1 MLLIFIMKEKMNKE
15 SSENQLPSVAV
26 NGHYIKEL
34 HFENIKAPASF
45 KPQEKAPKIEIA
57 INFNHQNVQDNIHE
71 VVLLIKATAQSMDVE
86 DLTLFDIKLAYA
98 GLFSLNHIESDE
110 QKELILMIHCP
121 SLLFPYAR
129 RVVSDITRDSGF
141 QPLMLE
147 HLDFASLH
155 QQRKAQKEASASDS
169 AIAN

>member
-1 MLLIFIMKEKMNKE
+1 MNKKL
-15 SSENQLPSVAV
+15 SENLSPSVAV

-34 HFENIKAPASF
+34 HFDNIKAPASF

-57 INFNHQNVQDNIHE
+57 INFNHHNVQDNIYE

-86 DLTLFDIKLAYA
+86 DMTLFDIKLAYA
-98 GLFSLNHIESDE
+98 GLFTVNNVDE
-110 QKELILMIHCP
+110 DQKEAILMIHCP
-121 SLLFPYAR
+121 TLLFPYAR

-141 QPLMLE
+141 QPLSLE

-155 QQRKAQKEASASDS
+155 QQRKAQKEALVSESP
-169 AIAN
+169 IVH

>member
-1 MLLIFIMKEKMNKE
+1 MNKE
-15 SSENQLPSVAV
+15 SKENISPSVAV

-34 HFENIKAPASF
+34 SFDNSKAPASF

-57 INFNHQNVQDNIHE
+57 INFNYHNVQENIHE
-71 VVLLIKATAQSMDVE
+71 VALLIKVTAQSMDVE
-86 DLTLFDIKLAYA
+86 GLTLFDLKLDYA
-98 GLFSLNHIESDE
+98 GLFSLNNVDTEE

-147 HLDFASLH
+147 HLDFANLH
-155 QQRKAQKEASASDS
+155 QQRKTPKKAPST
-169 AIAN
+169 IIN

>member
-1 MLLIFIMKEKMNKE
+1 MTKK
-15 SSENQLPSVAV
+15 SSENLLPSIAV

-57 INFNHQNVQDNIHE
+57 INFNYYNVQENIYE
-71 VVLLIKATAQSMDVE
+71 VTLLIKATAQSMDVE
-86 DLTLFDIKLAYA
+86 DFTLFDIKLEYA
-98 GLFSLNHIESDE
+98 GLFSLNNIDTEE
-110 QKELILMIHCP
+110 QKELALMIHCP

-155 QQRKAQKEASASDS
+155 QQRKAQKEASASDGD
-169 AIAN
+169 IVN

>member
-1 MLLIFIMKEKMNKE
+1 MTKE
-15 SSENQLPSVAV
+15 SSENISPSVAV

-34 HFENIKAPASF
+34 HFDNINAPASF

-57 INFNHQNVQDNIHE
+57 INFNYHNVQENTYE
-71 VVLLIKATAQSMDVE
+71 VVLLIKAESQSMDVE
-86 DLTLFDIKLAYA
+86 DLTLFDLKLAYA
-98 GLFSLNHIESDE
+98 GLFSLNNVDTEE
-110 QKELILMIHCP
+110 QKELVLMIHCP

-155 QQRKAQKEASASDS
+155 QQRKARKEASAYENAS
-169 AIAN
+169 IN

>member
-1 MLLIFIMKEKMNKE
+1 MTKNTQAD
-15 SSENQLPSVAV
+15 SSPSVKI

-34 HFENIKAPASF
+34 HFDNTKSTASF

-57 INFNHQNVQDNIHE
+57 INFSHHNVQDNIYE

-86 DLTLFDIKLAYA
+86 DFTLFDIKLAYA
-98 GLFSLNHIESDE
+98 GLFSLNNIATEE

-147 HLDFASLH
+147 HLDFASLY
-155 QQRKAQKEASASDS
+155 QQRKAQKEASASDES
-169 AIAN
+169 IAQ

>member
-1 MLLIFIMKEKMNKE
+1 MTKE
-15 SSENQLPSVAV
+15 SSENMSPSIAV

-34 HFENIKAPASF
+34 SFDNIKAPVSF
-45 KPQEKAPKIEIA
+45 TPQEKAPKIEIA
-57 INFNHQNVQDNIHE
+57 INFNYYNVQENIYE
-71 VVLLIKATAQSMDVE
+71 VTLLIKATAQSMDVE
-86 DLTLFDIKLAYA
+86 DFTLFDIKLEYA
-98 GLFSLNHIESDE
+98 GLFSLNNIDTEE
-110 QKELILMIHCP
+110 QKELALMIHCP

-155 QQRKAQKEASASDS
+155 QQRKAQKEASASDGD
-169 AIAN
+169 IVN

>member
-1 MLLIFIMKEKMNKE
+1 LKTKQEIN
-15 SSENQLPSVAV
+15 NLPSVAV
-26 NGHYIKEL
+26 NGHYIKEF
-34 HFENIKAPASF
+34 HFENTKAPASF

-57 INFNHQNVQDNIHE
+57 INFNNHNVQDNIYE

-86 DLTLFDIKLAYA
+86 DFTLFDIKLAYA
-98 GLFSLNHIESDE
+98 GLFSLNHIETDG

-129 RVVSDITRDSGF
+129 RVISDITRDSGF

-147 HLDFASLH
+147 HLDFAALY
-155 QQRKAQKEASASDS
+155 QQRKAQKEVPASDS
-169 AIAN
+169 TIVH

>member
-1 MLLIFIMKEKMNKE
+1 MNKE
-15 SSENQLPSVAV
+15 SPENLSPSVAV

-57 INFNHQNVQDNIHE
+57 INFNHHNVQENIYE
-71 VVLLIKATAQSMDVE
+71 VVLIIKATAKSMDVE
-86 DLTLFDIKLAYA
+86 DFTLFDIKLAYA
-98 GLFSLNHIESDE
+98 GLFSLNNIATDE

-129 RVVSDITRDSGF
+129 RVVSDITLNSGF

-155 QQRKAQKEASASDS
+155 QQRKAQKEALASDS
-169 AIAN
+169 AVVN